1 MRASDIGLGDMAI
14 VEMGDGEQSLAQVIQ
29 LEGEEVSLQVFGGG
43 KGLSTQAT
51 VRFLGHPTQVTYSP
65 NILGRV
71 FRGDGTPI
79 DGGPDLSGDRQVDI
93 GGPSVNP
100 VTRIVPSKMIR
111 TNVPMIDVF
120 NCLVES
126 QKIPIFSVAGEPFNQ
141 LLARIA
147 IQADADIIAFG
158 GMGLIFDDYYFFRS
172 TFEDENIFPRTVMFV
187 NQASDP
193 IVERVLVPDMVLKI
207 AERFAVE
214 EHKRVLVLM
223 TDMTAYADALK
234 EIGISMERVPSN
246 RGYIGDLYS
255 QLAVRYERACSYRGA
270 GSVTILTVTTMPGND
285 VTHPVPDNTG
295 YITEGQFYL
304 HDGMIDPFGSL
315 SRLKQNVIGKA
326 TREDHAQLMNTM
338 IRLYA
343 GGKEAQQKQAM
354 AFDLSAYDHQLIKF
368 AELFTTRF
376 MALNVS
382 LPLEQALDL
391 GWQTLAECFEPHELL
406 MKQALID
413 KYYPPKAPLPRLA
426 HRGQPEEVARMA
438 DIALSKSSLQQ
449 QRDRLRLFERFLPSL
464 ELKRQQLTAEYK
476 KAVQVLAEAE
486 QGADQASRALTA
498 LLPIL
503 GSARM
508 KLSGLV
514 RIRHVEVAEEDVLGL
529 RLPTLRA
536 VEFDTADYALLAT
549 PFWFDDLVVCLKDMA
564 TYRLVCRCIASAS
577 RACRARCVASRSAST
592 CSRRCSFPTPS
603 GISRAS
609 RSSCRMS
616 SAPRW

>member
-1 MRASDIGLGDMAI
+1 MLNGRHELRRYTRATALVGDILKIRASNVCLGDMALI
-14 VEMGDGEQSLAQVIQ
+14 EMPNGASSLAQVIQ
-29 LEGEEVSLQVFGGG
+29 LRGQEVSLQVFGGG
-43 KGLSTQAT
+43 AGLSTQVR
-51 VRFLGHPTQVTYSP
+51 VRFLGHPTQVTSSE

-71 FRGDGTPI
+71 FRGNGEPM
-79 DGGPDLSGDRQVDI
+79 DGGPNLSGDRQVDI

-100 VTRIVPSKMIR
+100 VTRVLPTQMIR

-126 QKIPIFSVAGEPFNQ
+126 QKIPIFSVAGEPYNQ

-158 GMGLIFDDYYFFRS
+158 GMGLIFDDYYFFRT
-172 TFEDENIFPRTVMFV
+172 TFEDEGIFAHTVMFI

-193 IVERVLVPDMVLKI
+193 IVERVLVPDMVLKV

-255 QLAVRYERACSYRGA
+255 QLAVRYERACSYKGA

-315 SRLKQNVIGKA
+315 SRLKQNVIGTV

-354 AFDLSAYDHQLIKF
+354 AFDLSAYDRKLIKF
-368 AELFTTRF
+368 AELFTARF
-376 MALNVS
+376 MDLNVS
-382 LPLEQALDL
+382 IPLEQALDA
-391 GWQTLAECFEPHELL
+391 GWQTLAECFEPPELL
-406 MKQALID
+406 MRQALID
-413 KYYPPKAPLPRLA
+413 KYFP
-426 HRGQPEEVARMA
+426 
-438 DIALSKSSLQQ
+438 SKS
-449 QRDRLRLFERFLPSL
+449 P
-464 ELKRQQLTAEYK
+464 A
-476 KAVQVLAEAE
+476 AA
-486 QGADQASRALTA
+486 
-498 LLPIL
+498 P
-503 GSARM
+503 
-508 KLSGLV
+508 
-514 RIRHVEVAEEDVLGL
+514 
-529 RLPTLRA
+529 
-536 VEFDTADYALLAT
+536 
-549 PFWFDDLVVCLKDMA
+549 
-564 TYRLVCRCIASAS
+564 
-577 RACRARCVASRSAST
+577 
-592 CSRRCSFPTPS
+592 
-603 GISRAS
+603 
-609 RSSCRMS
+609 
-616 SAPRW
+616 SAPAERHG